1 MFCAH
6 VVILLSS
13 GVGRGKHNR
22 GADRESLKL
31 EFYALFWTATL
42 ILGKMT

>member
-1 MFCAH
+1 M
-6 VVILLSS
+6 
-13 GVGRGKHNR
+13 GGGGGGG

-42 ILGKMT
+42 ILVKMT